1 MLELQ
6 NFSLFCWKITI
17 FAAYYKT
24 KKTIL
29 MNKTLKQLA
38 MAAILCLAPA
48 TMTAASAKP
57 GTFTVGDKTFLLNG
71 QPFVVKAAEVHYP
84 RIPRPYWEH
93 RIQMC
98 KALGMN
104 AVCIYIFWNIH
115 EQREGEFDFTGNN
128 DVAAFCRLAQKN
140 GLYVIVRPGPY
151 VCAEWEMGGLPWW
164 LLKKKDIR
172 LRERDPYFMERVKIF
187 EEKVGEQLKP
197 LTIQNGGP
205 IIMIQVENEY
215 GSYGEDKP
223 YIREIRDCLR
233 EIYKAPTAPPS
244 APEGATNAQQQSNEA
259 PSGAVGGASSV
270 LMFQCDWSS
279 NFEKNGLDDLTWTM
293 NFGTGANIDQQFR
306 RLGELRPNAPKMCS
320 EFWSGWFDKWG
331 ARHETRPAKDMV
343 EGMDEMLSK
352 GISFSLY
359 MTHGGTSFGH
369 WAGANSPGFAP
380 DVTSYDYDAPINEY
394 GHATPK
400 YWELRKMMEK
410 YDANGFPLGGRKGGL
425 PAVPK
430 APMPIITVPKFALTE
445 FAPFMAA
452 MTKPVNGAPKTFE
465 EMDMGWGT
473 MMYSTRLPEITSQ
486 SVLTGEFHDFAQV
499 FIDNKYIGK
508 IDRVKNEK
516 SLTIPAVK
524 KGAELIII
532 VEGMGRINFGR
543 AIKDFKGIVGN
554 VTLTT
559 ETDDVE
565 MVLTPKNWMNVAIPD
580 DYETAVKTLDMVKG
594 VNDQVAAGKVKGSV
608 PALAFTQGYEESKKL
623 SDIMKPGYHR
633 GYFNLSKV
641 GDTFLNFETWGKGQV
656 YVNGHAMG
664 RIWSI
669 GPQQT
674 LYVPGC
680 WLKKGKNEII
690 VLDIVGPKEA
700 VVWGQAEPELNKLQL
715 EKSNKHNNIGDK
727 PDLNSATP
735 VATGAFKAGNGWQ
748 TILFGKTAKGRYLAI
763 ECLSTQKDGDRAAI
777 AELYLQGQDGKRLS
791 REPWKTKYAN
801 SEEENGNHLGDK
813 VFDLQE
819 STYWQTEKSAQ
830 APHLLVIDLGSEQ
843 TATAL
848 EYLPRAEQGA
858 PGSVKNFKIYL
869 YE

>member
-1 MLELQ
+1 MTMKVFKHLAL
-6 NFSLFCWKITI
+6 
-17 FAAYYKT
+17 AA
-24 KKTIL
+24 L
-29 MNKTLKQLA
+29 LLA
-38 MAAILCLAPA
+38 MPASIQAAN
-48 TMTAASAKP
+48 KP
-57 GTFTVGDKTFLLNG
+57 GTFTTGNKTFLLNG
-71 QPFVVKAAEVHYP
+71 QPFIVKAAEVHYP

-115 EQREGEFDFTGNN
+115 EQQEGVFDFSGNN
-128 DVAAFCRLAQKN
+128 DVAEFCRLAQKN

-164 LLKKKDIR
+164 LLKKKDIK

-223 YIREIRDCLR
+223 YVSEIRDCLR
-233 EIYKAPTAPPS
+233 GIYGKELS
-244 APEGATNAQQQSNEA
+244 
-259 PSGAVGGASSV
+259 
-270 LMFQCDWSS
+270 LFQCDWSS

-293 NFGTGANIDQQFR
+293 NFGTGANIDDQFR
-306 RLGELRPNAPKMCS
+306 RLGQLRPDAPKMCS

-343 EGMDEMLSK
+343 DGMDEMLSK
-352 GISFSLY
+352 DISFSLY

-394 GHATPK
+394 GQATPK
-400 YWELRKMMEK
+400 FWELRKMMQK
-410 YDANGFPLGGRKGGL
+410 YSDKKL
-425 PAVPK
+425 PNVPK
-430 APMPIITVPKFALTE
+430 APMSIITVPKFELTE
-445 FAPFMAA
+445 FAPLLSA
-452 MTKPVNGAPKTFE
+452 MTKPVNGSLKTFE

-499 FIDNKYIGK
+499 FIDKKYIGK

-543 AIKDFKGIVGN
+543 AIKDFKGIIGN
-554 VTLTT
+554 VTLSS
-559 ETDDVE
+559 ETAEADI
-565 MVLTPKNWMNVAIPD
+565 VLTPKQWMNIAIPD
-580 DYETAVKTLDMVKG
+580 DYETAVKALDMVKG
-594 VNDQVAAGKVKGSV
+594 VNNQVTAGKVKGSV
-608 PALAFTQGYEESKKL
+608 PALALTQGYEGSKKL
-623 SDIMKPGYHR
+623 GDIMKPGYHR
-633 GYFNLSKV
+633 GYFNLKKV

-690 VLDIVGPKEA
+690 VLDVVGPREA

-735 VATGAFKAGNGWQ
+735 AATGAFKAGNGWQ
-748 TILFGKTAKGRYLAI
+748 TIPFGKTAKGRYLAI
-763 ECLSTQKDGDRAAI
+763 ECLSTQKSNDRVAI
-777 AELYLQGQDGKRLS
+777 AEIYVQGADGKRLS

-801 SEEENGNHLGDK
+801 SEDEGGNHLGDK

-819 STYWQTEKSAQ
+819 STYWQTEKGAA

-843 TATAL
+843 TVSAL

-858 PGSVKNFKIYL
+858 PGSIKNFKVYIY
-869 YE
+869 

>member
-1 MLELQ
+1 MT
-6 NFSLFCWKITI
+6 KI
-17 FAAYYKT
+17 
-24 KKTIL
+24 
-29 MNKTLKQLA
+29 LKQLA
-38 MAAILCLAPA
+38 LAALMTLMPA
-48 TMTAASAKP
+48 TGFAAQKP
-57 GTFTVGDKTFLLNG
+57 GTFTTGDKTFLLNG
-71 QPFVVKAAEVHYP
+71 QPFIVKAAEVHYP

-93 RIQMC
+93 RIKMC

-115 EQREGEFDFTGNN
+115 EQREGQFDFTGNN
-128 DVAAFCRLAQKN
+128 DVAEFCRLAQKN

-223 YIREIRDCLR
+223 YVSEIRDCLR
-233 EIYKAPTAPPS
+233 EIYKAPTAPTAPPS

-259 PSGAVGGASSV
+259 PSGAVGGAP
-270 LMFQCDWSS
+270 LLFQCDWSS

-394 GHATPK
+394 GLATPK
-400 YWELRKMMEK
+400 FWELRKMMEK

-430 APMPIITVPKFALTE
+430 APMPIITVPKFELTE

-565 MVLTPKNWMNVAIPD
+565 MVLTPKQWMNVAIPD
-580 DYETAVKTLDMVKG
+580 DYQTAVKALDMVKG

-608 PALAFTQGYEESKKL
+608 PALAFTQGYEGSKKL
-623 SDIMKPGYHR
+623 GDIMKPGYHR
-633 GYFNLSKV
+633 GYFNLKKV

-690 VLDIVGPKEA
+690 VLDVVGPKEA

-735 VATGAFKAGNGWQ
+735 AASGSFKSGNGWQ
-748 TILFGKTAKGRYLAI
+748 TIQFDKAAKGRYLAI
-763 ECLSTQKDGDRAAI
+763 ECISTQKDGDRVAI
-777 AELYLQGQDGKRLS
+777 AELYLQGADGKRLS
-791 REPWKTKYAN
+791 REPWKTKYAS
-801 SEEENGNHLGDK
+801 SEDEGGNRLGDK

-819 STYWQTEKSAQ
+819 STYWQTEKGAS

-843 TATAL
+843 TVKAL

-858 PGSVKNFKIYL
+858 PNSVKDYRIYI
-869 YE
+869 Y

>member
-1 MLELQ
+1 MKK
-6 NFSLFCWKITI
+6 LFKRITL
-17 FAAYYKT
+17 AALLLT
-24 KKTIL
+24 APL
-29 MNKTLKQLA
+29 MA
-38 MAAILCLAPA
+38 MAAPKA
-48 TMTAASAKP
+48 

-104 AVCIYIFWNIH
+104 TICIYVFWNIH
-115 EQREGEFDFTGNN
+115 EQQEGQFDFSGNN
-128 DVAAFCRLAQKN
+128 DVAEFCRLAQKN
-140 GLYVIVRPGPY
+140 GMYVIVRPGPY

-187 EEKVGEQLKP
+187 EEKVGGQLSG

-223 YIREIRDCLR
+223 YVSEIRDCLR
-233 EIYKAPTAPPS
+233 GIYGDKVA
-244 APEGATNAQQQSNEA
+244 
-259 PSGAVGGASSV
+259 
-270 LMFQCDWSS
+270 LFQCDWSS
-279 NFEKNGLDDLTWTM
+279 NFTKNGLDDLVWTM
-293 NFGTGANIDQQFR
+293 NFGTGANIDDQFR

-394 GHATPK
+394 GLATPK
-400 YWELRKMMEK
+400 FWELRKMMEK
-410 YDANGFPLGGRKGGL
+410 YNDGKKM

-430 APMPIITVPKFALTE
+430 APMPIITVPMFEWSE
-445 FAPFMAA
+445 FAPFLSA
-452 MTKPVNGAPKTFE
+452 MTKPVNGTLKTFE

-473 MMYSTRLPEITSQ
+473 MMYSTRLPEIKNQ

-499 FIDNKYIGK
+499 FIDQKYIGK

-554 VTLTT
+554 VTLS
-559 ETDDVE
+559 TDTDE
-565 MVLTPKNWMNVAIPD
+565 AEIVLTPKNWMNVAIPD
-580 DYETAVKTLDMVKG
+580 DYETAIKALDMVKSI
-594 VNDQVAAGKVKGSV
+594 NDQVASGKVKGSV
-608 PALAFTQGYEESKKL
+608 PALAFTQGYEGSKKL
-623 SDIMKPGYHR
+623 ADIMKPGYHR
-633 GYFNLSKV
+633 GYFTLKKV

-690 VLDIVGPKEA
+690 VLDVVGPKEA

-715 EKSNKHNNIGDK
+715 EQSNKHNNIGDK

-735 VATGAFKAGNGWQ
+735 VQFTVGGNSVVAKAGNGWQ
-748 TILFGKTAKGRYLAI
+748 TFRFKAPQKGRYLAI
-763 ECLSTQKDGDRAAI
+763 ECLSTQKEGDRVAI
-777 AELYLQGQDGKRLS
+777 AELYLQGSDGKRIS

-801 SEEENGNHLGDK
+801 SEDEAGNHLGDK

-819 STYWQTEKSAQ
+819 STYWQTEKGASM
-830 APHLLVIDLGSEQ
+830 PHLLVIDLGSVQ
-843 TATAL
+843 TVTAL

-858 PGSVKNFKIYL
+858 PGSVKDFKVYL
-869 YE
+869 Y

>member
-1 MLELQ
+1 MKKLLKTFALAALML
-6 NFSLFCWKITI
+6 
-17 FAAYYKT
+17 A
-24 KKTIL
+24 
-29 MNKTLKQLA
+29 
-38 MAAILCLAPA
+38 APA
-48 TMTAASAKP
+48 MMQAANKP
-57 GTFTVGDKTFLLNG
+57 GTFTTGDKTFLLNG
-71 QPFVVKAAEVHYP
+71 QPFIVKAAEVHYP

-115 EQREGEFDFTGNN
+115 EQKEGQFDFTGNN
-128 DVAAFCRLAQKN
+128 DVAEFCRIAQKN
-140 GLYVIVRPGPY
+140 GMYVIVRPGPY

-223 YIREIRDCLR
+223 YVSEIRDCLR
-233 EIYKAPTAPPS
+233 GIYGKELS
-244 APEGATNAQQQSNEA
+244 
-259 PSGAVGGASSV
+259 
-270 LMFQCDWSS
+270 LFQCDWSS

-394 GHATPK
+394 GLATPK
-400 YWELRKMMEK
+400 FWELRKMMEK
-410 YDANGFPLGGRKGGL
+410 YNDGKKM

-430 APMPIITVPKFALTE
+430 APMPIVTVPKFELTE
-445 FAPFMAA
+445 FSPLI
-452 MTKPVNGAPKTFE
+452 NGVDKTENNGSLKTFE

-473 MMYSTRLPEITSQ
+473 MIYTTVLPEIPAQ
-486 SVLTGEFHDFAQV
+486 SVLTADFHDYAQV
-499 FIDNKYIGK
+499 SINNKYIGK

-516 SLTIPAVK
+516 SITLPAVK
-524 KGAELIII
+524 KGDKLSII

-543 AIKDFKGIVGN
+543 AIKDFKGIVSDVSITAEVDN
-554 VTLTT
+554 SETT
-559 ETDDVE
+559 WK
-565 MVLTPKNWMNVAIPD
+565 PKQWTKMTIPD
-580 DYETAVKTLDMVKG
+580 DYATAQKAFGLKTLNV
-594 VNDQVAAGKVKGSV
+594 QQ
-608 PALAFTQGYEESKKL
+608 LA
-623 SDIMKPGYHR
+623 PGYYR
-633 GYFNLSKV
+633 GYFNLKKV

-656 YVNGHAMG
+656 YVNGQAMG
-664 RIWSI
+664 RFWRI

-674 LYVPGC
+674 LYIPGC

-690 VLDIVGPKEA
+690 VLDVVGPREA
-700 VVWGQAEPELNKLQL
+700 VVWGQDSPELNKLQL

-735 VATGAFKAGNGWQ
+735 VSVSGGSPAGVGTLKPGNGWQ
-748 TILFGKTAKGRYLAI
+748 TITFNAPAKGRYLAI
-763 ECLSTQKDGDRAAI
+763 ECLSTQKDGDCVAI
-777 AELYLQGQDGKRLS
+777 AELYVQGTDGKRLS

-801 SEEENGNHLGDK
+801 SEDEAGNHLGDK

-819 STYWQTEKSAQ
+819 STYWQTEKGAST
-830 APHLLVIDLGSEQ
+830 PHLLVIDLGSEQ
-843 TATAL
+843 SIKAL

-858 PGSVKNFKIYL
+858 PGSVKNFKIYM
-869 YE
+869 Y

>member
-1 MLELQ
+1 MRI
-6 NFSLFCWKITI
+6 SK
-17 FAAYYKT
+17 
-24 KKTIL
+24 L
-29 MNKTLKQLA
+29 MTVLGLA
-38 MAAILCLAPA
+38 IALMCAPA
-48 TMTAASAKP
+48 NANAANKG
-57 GTFTVGDKTFLLNG
+57 GTFTTGDKTFLLNG
-71 QPFVVKAAEVHYP
+71 QPFIVKAAEVHYP

-93 RIQMC
+93 RIKMC

-115 EQREGEFDFTGNN
+115 EQQEGLFDFTGNN
-128 DVAAFCRLAQKN
+128 DVAEFCRIAQKN

-164 LLKKKDIR
+164 LLKKKDIK

-223 YIREIRDCLR
+223 YISEIRDCLR
-233 EIYKAPTAPPS
+233 SIYGKEI
-244 APEGATNAQQQSNEA
+244 G
-259 PSGAVGGASSV
+259 
-270 LMFQCDWSS
+270 LFQCDWSS
-279 NFEKNGLDDLTWTM
+279 NFEKNGLPDLTWTM
-293 NFGTGANIDQQFR
+293 NFGTGANIDDQFR
-306 RLGELRPNAPKMCS
+306 RLGELRPDAPKMCS

-331 ARHETRPAKDMV
+331 AQHETRPAKDMV
-343 EGMDEMLSK
+343 DGMDEMLSK

-394 GHATPK
+394 GQATPK
-400 YWELRKMMEK
+400 FWELRTMMEK
-410 YDANGFPLGGRKGGL
+410 YDERGFPLRGGRKGGL

-430 APMPIITVPKFALTE
+430 APMPIITVPKFELTE
-445 FAPFMAA
+445 FAPLMSA
-452 MTKPVNGAPKTFE
+452 MTKPVNGSIKTFE

-499 FIDNKYIGK
+499 FIDQKYIGK

-565 MVLTPKNWMNVAIPD
+565 MVLTPKSWTNVAIPD
-580 DYETAVKTLDMVKG
+580 DYETAKKALDMIKG
-594 VNDQVAAGKVKGSV
+594 VNDQVASGEVKGSV
-608 PALAFTQGYEESKKL
+608 PALALTQGYEGSKQL
-623 SDIMKPGYHR
+623 ADILKPGYHR
-633 GYFNLSKV
+633 GYFNLKKV

-674 LYVPGC
+674 LYIPGC
-680 WLKKGKNEII
+680 WLKKGKNEVI
-690 VLDIVGPKEA
+690 VLDVVGPKEA

-727 PDLNSATP
+727 PDLNSQLP
-735 VATGAFKAGNGWQ
+735 IHHSQFKSGNGWQ
-748 TILFGKTAKGRYLAI
+748 TITFNKTAKGRYLAI
-763 ECLSTQKDGDRAAI
+763 ECLSTQKDADRMAI
-777 AELYLQGQDGKRLS
+777 AELYLQGVDGKRLS
-791 REPWKTKYAN
+791 RESWTTKYAD
-801 SEEENGNHLGDK
+801 SEEENGNHTGDK

-819 STYWQTEKSAQ
+819 STYWQTEKGAST
-830 APHLLVIDLGSEQ
+830 PHLLVIDLGSEQ
-843 TATAL
+843 TIHAL

-858 PGSVKNFKIYL
+858 PGSVKDFKIYI
-869 YE
+869 Y